1 MKAANENHMKHITTI
16 RFERHL
22 YIRLKELAEAKRSTV
37 TELVNEAVTRYLFN
51 EDAVGKRLDATR
63 TAIDNNHSEL
73 KEVIHNAVATLA
85 QDNARQVIQIGELIA
100 MLAGEQIQQPS
111 KPSTPMTFAEVEA
124 QQRAIRAQQR
134 GKP

>member
-1 MKAANENHMKHITTI
+1 MS
-16 RFERHL
+16 RHTS
-22 YIRLKELAEAKRSTV
+22 IRLQPGLADRLKDLAELKRCTFSH
-37 TELVNEAVTRYLFN
+37 LVNEAVIMFLN
-51 EDAVGKRLDATR
+51 KEDQIGQRLDATR
-63 TAIDNNHSEL
+63 NAIDHNHSEL
-73 KEVIHNAVATLA
+73 KEVIHNAVATMK

-111 KPSTPMTFAEVEA
+111 KPSTPMTFADVEA